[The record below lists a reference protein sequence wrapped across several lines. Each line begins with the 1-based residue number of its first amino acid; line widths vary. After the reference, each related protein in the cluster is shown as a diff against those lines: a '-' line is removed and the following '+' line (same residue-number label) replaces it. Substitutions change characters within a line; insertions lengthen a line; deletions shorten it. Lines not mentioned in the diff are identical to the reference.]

1 MPTLVEDALTTTGL
15 MAAYQSRPPYQRNDY
30 LSWINRAKLAPT
42 KQKRLDQMLAEL
54 AAGDRDMN
62 MAWRPGGAAPKRAAA
77 PKKPLAPKKPT
88 TRRKPEAE

>member
-1 MPTLVEDALTTTGL
+1 MPNHPSPPSRLKRALQPMPPEVEQALESAGL

-54 AAGDRDMN
+54 AAGDRYMN
-62 MAWRPGGAAPKRAAA
+62 MAWRPGAEESSQPKR
-77 PKKPLAPKKPT
+77 
-88 TRRKPEAE
+88 